1 MLFKPNIKEPK
12 RITYLWGL
20 IVETKRLNVFAVI
33 VFIGVAVCFYR
44 GTDYLFNDYETLG
57 ITWISL
63 GVAFLGVLAGVF
75 ALLVSKESKNIS
87 ENSLKI
93 SNKSMKIA
101 ENSDEKMQLLA
112 NYHLLEIKGIIEDRR
127 LNLQKHIKKIRF
139 MAETDRDYAVA
150 YDEYHSDYSYSP
162 WKTYTNLQQI
172 QTILKYST
180 PEYQLQVIEYI
191 HLYFDVV
198 KEGRDKTKITLLPEH
213 KEQIS
218 NSYDIISKFPA
229 FNQYEKR
236 KKLLEVMQD
245 ITS

>member
-1 MLFKPNIKEPK
+1 M
-12 RITYLWGL
+12 
-20 IVETKRLNVFAVI
+20 ETKWFTVFAVI
-33 VFIGVAVCFYR
+33 VLLGVAMCFYY
-44 GTDYLFNDYETLG
+44 GTNYLFSNNEPLG
-57 ITWISL
+57 IAWISL
-63 GVAFLGVLAGVF
+63 GVAFSGVLTSII
-75 ALLVSKESKNIS
+75 ALSVSKESKDIS
-87 ENSLKI
+87 EKSLKI
-93 SNKSMKIA
+93 SEESKNIA
-101 ENSDEKMQLLA
+101 DKSDEKMQLLA

-139 MAETDRDYAVA
+139 MAETDRDHAVA

-198 KEGRDKTKITLLPEH
+198 KEGRDKTKITLIPEH

-229 FNQYEKR
+229 FNQYKER
-236 KKLLEVMQD
+236 KKLLEVIQD